1 MHEIEL
7 YVCVHG
13 WRQTRRG
20 DDLMTDQVV
29 KVKSRLK
36 VAAVRREREWLDG

>member
-1 MHEIEL
+1 MRSSR
-7 YVCVHG
+7 VRVHD

-20 DDLMTDQVV
+20 VDLKADQVV

-36 VAAVRREREWLDG
+36 VAAAMREREWLDG